1 MISEEDLAQ
10 GNAPDE
16 SKQRVR
22 QITKAIRYKARKEGG
37 NLFKAF
43 NDYMSSSSGVTATDR
58 VSVKQSLG
66 LSERYSSWREE
77 IREIA
82 DVPSSKA
89 KKDTEMSK
97 EVKEK
102 KVNNKITIN
111 PDMKEAFEEIGA
123 EVLDVF
129 ELSEEDIQE
138 IAPAALGAAALK
150 GGKVALGFAAR
161 RIAPAAIRA
170 TGSALGGVAKGA
182 GAAVS
187 GAASLGAAAA
197 KAGSSAPAKKQT
209 SGSSVNTNTT
219 MSGTQKEEVGSTTGQ
234 MDPQQKQM
242 LKNKEQMMKRQQML
256 SKQRIQMQKQGR
268 LPMGHSEGYAPG
280 DVDQKVGAVTAIP
293 KKDQDDARARI
304 LAKAAAKRKAKGVKE
319 ETEDSLRDRRMERGG
334 VDGNNRYDRAPKP
347 ANTAGKK
354 KPYDGMSALEK
365 VKASIRAKHG
375 DGAIMDTK
383 KK

>member
-138 IAPAALGAAALK
+138 IAPA
-150 GGKVALGFAAR
+150 
-161 RIAPAAIRA
+161 
-170 TGSALGGVAKGA
+170 
-182 GAAVS
+182 
-187 GAASLGAAAA
+187 
-197 KAGSSAPAKKQT
+197 KKQT

-293 KKDQDDARARI
+293 KKDQDDAKARI

>member
-43 NDYMSSSSGVTATDR
+43 NDYMSSASGVTATDR
-58 VSVKQSLG
+58 ASVKQSLG
-66 LSERYSSWREE
+66 LSERFSSWREE

-82 DVPSSKA
+82 DIPSSEA

-97 EVKEK
+97 EIKEK
-102 KVNNKITIN
+102 KVKNKIIIN

-123 EVLDVF
+123 EVLDVY

-138 IAPAALGAAALK
+138 IDEDAP
-150 GGKVALGFAAR
+150 
-161 RIAPAAIRA
+161 
-170 TGSALGGVAKGA
+170 
-182 GAAVS
+182 
-187 GAASLGAAAA
+187 
-197 KAGSSAPAKKQT
+197 
-209 SGSSVNTNTT
+209 
-219 MSGTQKEEVGSTTGQ
+219 TQKEEAGSTTGQ
-234 MDPQQKQM
+234 MDPQQKQQ
-242 LKNKEQMMKRQQML
+242 LKNKEQMLRKQQML
-256 SKQRIQMQKQGR
+256 SRQRIQMQKQGR

-280 DVDQKVGAVTAIP
+280 DVDQKVGAVTPIP
-293 KKDQDDARARI
+293 KKDRDAARDRL
-304 LAKAAAKRKAKGVKE
+304 LAKAKAKREKMKE
-319 ETEDSLRDRRMERGG
+319 STEDSLRDRRMERGG
-334 VDGNNRYDRAPKP
+334 VDGNVRYDRAPKST
-347 ANTAGKK
+347 NTAGKK

-375 DGAIMDTK
+375 QGAIMDTK

>member
-138 IAPAALGAAALK
+138 IAPA
-150 GGKVALGFAAR
+150 
-161 RIAPAAIRA
+161 
-170 TGSALGGVAKGA
+170 
-182 GAAVS
+182 
-187 GAASLGAAAA
+187 
-197 KAGSSAPAKKQT
+197 KKQT
-209 SGSSVNTNTT
+209 SGSSINTNTT

>member
-58 VSVKQSLG
+58 ASVKQSLG

-82 DVPSSKA
+82 DAPSAAA
-89 KKDTEMSK
+89 KKDTEMTK

-102 KVNNKITIN
+102 KVNNKIIIN
-111 PDMKEAFEEIGA
+111 PDMKEAFDEIGA

-234 MDPQQKQM
+234 MDPEQKQQ
-242 LKNKEQMMKRQQML
+242 LKNKEQMMRKQQML
-256 SKQRIQMQKQGR
+256 SRQRIQMQKQGR

-280 DVDQKVGAVTAIP
+280 DVDQKVGAVTPIP
-293 KKDQDDARARI
+293 KKERDAARDRL
-304 LAKAAAKRKAKGVKE
+304 LAKAKAKREKMKE
-319 ETEDSLRDRRMERGG
+319 STEDSLRDRRMERGG
-334 VDGNNRYDRAPKP
+334 VDGNVRYDRAPKP

>member
-43 NDYMSSSSGVTATDR
+43 NDYMSSASGVTATDR
-58 VSVKQSLG
+58 ASVKQSLG

-82 DVPSSKA
+82 DAPSAAA
-89 KKDTEMSK
+89 KKDTEMTK

-102 KVNNKITIN
+102 KVNNKIIIN
-111 PDMKEAFEEIGA
+111 PDMKEAFDEIGA

-234 MDPQQKQM
+234 MDPEQKQQ
-242 LKNKEQMMKRQQML
+242 LKNKEQMMRKQQML
-256 SKQRIQMQKQGR
+256 SRQRIQMQKQGR

-280 DVDQKVGAVTAIP
+280 DVDQKVGAVTPIP
-293 KKDQDDARARI
+293 KKERDAARDRL
-304 LAKAAAKRKAKGVKE
+304 LAKAKAKREKMKE
-319 ETEDSLRDRRMERGG
+319 STEDSLRDRRMERGG
-334 VDGNNRYDRAPKP
+334 VDGNVRYDRAPKP